1 MATHHHGHHHEDM
14 LSVEDARDQILS
26 QFGVLNA
33 QNFLITE
40 ALGLVTS
47 DQVRSEINIPPLDN
61 SAMDGY
67 AVMSTDVST
76 ATYEH
81 PVMLEIL
88 ETIPAGSLPTKR
100 LKTGAASRIMT
111 GAPVPEHCDAVIP
124 FEDTTEKDFSKSG
137 RLTEIGIRTSVSP
150 GTNVRVK
157 GKDIKEADS
166 VLEEGHVITAA
177 TIGVLA
183 SMGMSHVRAIRKPV
197 VSILST
203 GNELLSPGE
212 KPAEGKIFDSNSSSI
227 MASVIQLGAIP
238 RYIGIARD
246 EMGSVREKLRE
257 AMESDLV
264 ISSAGVSKGDYDM
277 VKDVM
282 SEHGDLQFW
291 SVRMR
296 PAKPLAFGTLNRGSK
311 TSVPLIGLP
320 GNPVSSLVAFEQF
333 CRPAI
338 LKMMGKTNLHRPT
351 IQAVLKDSI
360 VNYDS
365 RRVYARVIVEQTE
378 DGYTAKTTGHQDS
391 NILTSMVHANGL
403 AICPEEEE
411 SKDPGDIV
419 TVIMLDD

>member
-14 LSVEDARDQILS
+14 LSVEDARDRILN
-26 QFGVLNA
+26 QFGVLDA
-33 QNFLITE
+33 QNFRITD
-40 ALGLVTS
+40 ALGLVTM
-47 DQVRSEINIPPLDN
+47 DQIRSGVNIPPLDN

-67 AVMSTDVST
+67 AVRSKDVSR
-76 ATYEH
+76 ATYQH

-88 ETIPAGSLPTKR
+88 ETIPAGSLPRKE
-100 LKTGAASRIMT
+100 LKPGTTSRIMT
-111 GAPVPEHCDAVIP
+111 GAPIPEHCDAVIP
-124 FEDTTEKDFSKSG
+124 FEETTEKESAKSG
-137 RLTEIGIRTSVSP
+137 QLSEIGIRIPALP
-150 GTNVRVK
+150 GTNIRVK
-157 GKDIKEADS
+157 GKDIKMGDS
-166 VLEEGHVITAA
+166 VLLEGHVITPA
-177 TIGVLA
+177 TVGVLA
-183 SMGMSHVRAIRKPV
+183 SMGMSHVRAIRQPV

-203 GNELLSPGE
+203 GNELLTPGE

-227 MASVIQLGAIP
+227 IASVCQLGAIP
-238 RYIGIARD
+238 KYIGIARD
-246 EMGSVREKLRE
+246 EMESVRGKLKE
-257 AMESDLV
+257 AMDSDLV

-296 PAKPLAFGTLNRGSK
+296 PAKPLAFGTLNRGSD

-338 LKMMGKTNLHRPT
+338 LKMMGKSNMHRRT

-360 VNYDS
+360 MNYDA

-378 DGYTAKTTGHQDS
+378 DGYTAETTGPQDS
-391 NILTSMVHANGL
+391 NVLTSMVRANGL

-419 TVIMLDD
+419 TVIMLDE

>member
-14 LSVEDARDQILS
+14 LSVEEARDKILS

-67 AVMSTDVST
+67 AVMSRDVST

-88 ETIPAGSLPTKR
+88 ETIPAGSLPTKP

>member
-1 MATHHHGHHHEDM
+1 
-14 LSVEDARDQILS
+14 
-26 QFGVLNA
+26 
-33 QNFLITE
+33 
-40 ALGLVTS
+40 
-47 DQVRSEINIPPLDN
+47 
-61 SAMDGY
+61 
-67 AVMSTDVST
+67 
-76 ATYEH
+76 
-81 PVMLEIL
+81 
-88 ETIPAGSLPTKR
+88 
-100 LKTGAASRIMT
+100 MT

-365 RRVYARVIVEQTE
+365 RRVYARVEQTE